1 MHMKKRVIAIVIFL
15 AMTMVVLGITQ
26 EILQAKFIQDSTT
39 IVDGFYEEKKK
50 DIDVLFIGSSN
61 SFCTIDPLVLYEE
74 YGIASYNF
82 ASSSQSM
89 DISLLYLKEALKRQN
104 PKVVALE
111 VNYIPGQNTSTI
123 GEDSML
129 WGLTDMPLT
138 LDKLGCI
145 YQMLGKVDDE
155 YMSYVFPM
163 LRYHER
169 WKEISK
175 QDYTYPWEEKTNW
188 TKGYLRTN
196 EVSDAPVDLSGYVQ
210 EGSVWLDE
218 QAVSCLEEMAAIC
231 KEEGIAFVLFKSPK
245 QDWYEY
251 FTTEIGKLAESLD
264 IAFVDYNPLAEEIGL
279 DMATDFRDIYHLNNQ
294 GAAKVSSHMGA
305 YLKANYELPDRR
317 EDAEPNSWDEA
328 VAYQKRLEVTESYFT
343 EATTI
348 TECKEMLD
356 DQENYA
362 VILTYKGG
370 KDKQQYQWIYVEG
383 EPVVSKAWSED
394 GIVHQRIEGTEVVLV
409 RERKVLQVL
418 IEGINY
424 DTPQKN
430 WSAIV
435 YDLKTNEVVAVLG
448 YDE

>member
-1 MHMKKRVIAIVIFL
+1 MKKRVLAIAVFL
-15 AMTMVVLGITQ
+15 IMTMAVLGITQ
-26 EILQAKFIQDSTT
+26 EILQEKFVQDATT
-39 IVDGFYEEKKK
+39 IVDGFYKEKKN

-74 YGIASYNF
+74 YGIAAYNF

-111 VNYIPGQNTSTI
+111 VNYIPGQNASTA
-123 GEDSML
+123 GENSMV

-138 LDKLGCI
+138 LDKLKCI
-145 YQMLGKVDDE
+145 YQILGKVDEE
-155 YMSYVFPM
+155 YMSYVFPL

-169 WKEISK
+169 WKEVWQ
-175 QDYTYPWEEKTNW
+175 QDYTYPREDKTNW

-196 EVSDAPVDLSGYVQ
+196 EVSDAPVDLSGYMQ

-218 QAVSCLEEMAAIC
+218 RAVDCLEEMAAIC
-231 KEEGIAFVLFKSPK
+231 KEKGIALVLFKSPK
-245 QDWYEY
+245 QDWYQY
-251 FTTEIGKLAESLD
+251 FTTEIEKLADNLG
-264 IAFVDYNPLAEEIGL
+264 IAFVDYNPLVEEIGL

-294 GAAKVSSHMGA
+294 GATKVSSYMGA

-317 EDAEPNSWDEA
+317 EDAETNSWDEA
-328 VAYQKRLEVTESYFT
+328 LAYQKRLDVTESFFA
-343 EATTI
+343 EAATI

-356 DQENYA
+356 DKEDYA

-394 GIVHQRIEGTEVVLV
+394 GIEHKTVEGTEVVLV
-409 RERKVLQVL
+409 RERKALQVL

-424 DTPQKN
+424 YTPQNN

-435 YDLKTNEVVAVLG
+435 YDLKTKEVVAVLG
-448 YDE
+448 YEE

>member
-1 MHMKKRVIAIVIFL
+1 MKKRVLAIAVFL
-15 AMTMVVLGITQ
+15 IMTMAVLGITQ
-26 EILQAKFIQDSTT
+26 EILQEKFVQDATT
-39 IVDGFYEEKKK
+39 IVDGFYKEKKN

-74 YGIASYNF
+74 YGIAAYNF

-111 VNYIPGQNTSTI
+111 VNYIPGQNASTA
-123 GEDSML
+123 GENSMV

-138 LDKLGCI
+138 LDKLKCI
-145 YQMLGKVDDE
+145 YQILGKVDEE
-155 YMSYVFPM
+155 YMSYVFPL

-169 WKEISK
+169 WKEVWQ
-175 QDYTYPWEEKTNW
+175 QDYTYPREDKTNW

-196 EVSDAPVDLSGYVQ
+196 EVSDAPVDLSGYMQ

-218 QAVSCLEEMAAIC
+218 RAVDCLEEMAAIC
-231 KEEGIAFVLFKSPK
+231 KEEGISLVLFKSPK
-245 QDWYEY
+245 QDWYQY
-251 FTTEIGKLAESLD
+251 FTTEIEKLADNLG
-264 IAFVDYNPLAEEIGL
+264 IAFVDYNPLVEEIGL
-279 DMATDFRDIYHLNNQ
+279 DMATDFRDIYHLNDQ
-294 GAAKVSSHMGA
+294 GAEKVSSHMGA

-317 EDAEPNSWDEA
+317 EDAETNSWDEA
-328 VAYQKRLEVTESYFT
+328 LAYQKRLDVTESFFA
-343 EATTI
+343 EAATI

-356 DQENYA
+356 DKEDYA

-394 GIVHQRIEGTEVVLV
+394 GIEHKTVEGTEVVLV
-409 RERKVLQVL
+409 RERKALQVL

-424 DTPQKN
+424 YTPQNN

>member
-1 MHMKKRVIAIVIFL
+1 MKKRVLAIAVFL
-15 AMTMVVLGITQ
+15 IMTMAVLGITQ
-26 EILQAKFIQDSTT
+26 EILQEKFVQDATT
-39 IVDGFYEEKKK
+39 IVDGFYKEKKN
-50 DIDVLFIGSSN
+50 DIDVLFVGSSN

-74 YGIASYNF
+74 YGIAAYNF

-111 VNYIPGQNTSTI
+111 VNYIPGQNASTA
-123 GEDSML
+123 GENSMV

-138 LDKLGCI
+138 LDKLKCI
-145 YQMLGKVDDE
+145 YQILGKVDEE
-155 YMSYVFPM
+155 YMSYVFPL

-169 WKEISK
+169 WKEVWQ
-175 QDYTYPWEEKTNW
+175 QDYTYPREDKTNW

-196 EVSDAPVDLSGYVQ
+196 EVSDAPVDLSGYMQ

-218 QAVSCLEEMAAIC
+218 RAVDCLEEMAAIC
-231 KEEGIAFVLFKSPK
+231 KEEGIALVLFKSPK
-245 QDWYEY
+245 QDWYQY
-251 FTTEIGKLAESLD
+251 FTTEIEKLADNLG
-264 IAFVDYNPLAEEIGL
+264 IAFVDYNPLVEEIGL
-279 DMATDFRDIYHLNNQ
+279 DMATDFRDIYHLNDQ
-294 GAAKVSSHMGA
+294 GAEKVSSHMGA

-317 EDAEPNSWDEA
+317 EDAETNSWDEA
-328 VAYQKRLEVTESYFT
+328 LAYQKRLDVTESFFA
-343 EATTI
+343 EAATI

-356 DQENYA
+356 DKEDYA

-394 GIVHQRIEGTEVVLV
+394 GIEHKTVEGTEVVLV
-409 RERKVLQVL
+409 RERKALQVL

-424 DTPQKN
+424 YTPQNN